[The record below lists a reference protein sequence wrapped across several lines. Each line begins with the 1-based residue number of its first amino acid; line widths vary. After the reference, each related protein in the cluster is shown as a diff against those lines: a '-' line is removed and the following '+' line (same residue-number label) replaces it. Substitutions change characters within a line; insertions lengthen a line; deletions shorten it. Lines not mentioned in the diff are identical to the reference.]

1 MEDKCGV
8 EAGRLDSDG
17 SVCEIYFKVHFRF
30 KELELY
36 LSPYKNTEWPFSQNA
51 PIKFYGIVSFLFF
64 FPDIVSYTAGC
75 FSSFYWDENKN
86 WPPFAMRCSSW
97 SELFYCEQM
106 YNNKKWKRSAAAKKR
121 KEVKWLN
128 LPGVSVCGSLLGKLD
143 QVLFLVNPLF
153 MR

>member
-36 LSPYKNTEWPFSQNA
+36 LSPYKNTEWPFSQNG

-86 WPPFAMRCSSW
+86 WLLCNEMQLMKRTLLLRANVQQKMEKISSG
-97 SELFYCEQM
+97 
-106 YNNKKWKRSAAAKKR
+106 KKR

-153 MR
+153 IR

>member
-36 LSPYKNTEWPFSQNA
+36 LSPYKNTEWPFSQNG

-86 WPPFAMRCSSW
+86 WLLCNEMQLMKRTLLMRANVQQQKMEKISSG
-97 SELFYCEQM
+97 
-106 YNNKKWKRSAAAKKR
+106 KKR

>member
-36 LSPYKNTEWPFSQNA
+36 LSPYKNTEWPFSQNG

-86 WPPFAMRCSSW
+86 WLLCNEMQLMKRTLLLRANVQQQKMEKISSG
-97 SELFYCEQM
+97 
-106 YNNKKWKRSAAAKKR
+106 KKR

>member
-36 LSPYKNTEWPFSQNA
+36 LSPYKNTEWPFSQNG
-51 PIKFYGIVSFLFF
+51 PMKFYGIVSFLFF

-86 WPPFAMRCSSW
+86 WLLCNEMQLMKRTLLLRANVQQKKMEKISSG
-97 SELFYCEQM
+97 
-106 YNNKKWKRSAAAKKR
+106 KKR